1 MRLVAPLLK
10 TFPLADDVSCLC
22 GFCSDGKMDVTT
34 PRKGKAP
41 KKAEGQDL
49 SKFGFKAEPA
59 SSSSPPSKRA
69 AKVPPNF
76 DHPKRGS
83 K

>member
-1 MRLVAPLLK
+1 MRLVAPLLLK

-22 GFCSDGKMDVTT
+22 GFCSDGKLDVTT
-34 PRKGKAP
+34 PGKGKAP

-59 SSSSPPSKRA
+59 PSSSLPPKRA
-69 AKVPPNF
+69 AKGTPQL
-76 DHPKRGS
+76 
-83 K
+83 